1 MNTETVI
8 CKLYELRTELGYTQ
22 RQVAEGAD
30 INIRTLINT
39 YKGHTIPSLLYAM
52 KVADFLR
59 LRVDEIFEYKKK
71 MVK

>member
-8 CKLYELRTELGYTQ
+8 CKLYELRTEFGYTQ

-30 INIRTLINT
+30 INIRTLINIE
-39 YKGHTIPSLLYAM
+39 KSHTIPSLLYAM
-52 KVADFLR
+52 KVADFLG
-59 LRVDEIFEYKKK
+59 LQVEEVFEYRKK